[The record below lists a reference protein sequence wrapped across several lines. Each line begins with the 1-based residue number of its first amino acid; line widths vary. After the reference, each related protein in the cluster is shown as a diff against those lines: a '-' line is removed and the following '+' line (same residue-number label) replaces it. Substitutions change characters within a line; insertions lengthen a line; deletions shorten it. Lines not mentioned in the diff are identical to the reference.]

1 MLGEKLIYDTLLKS
15 NDRENFQSGVAPY
28 NNNNTIAGIIS
39 CIVGI
44 FSAYLAWNCNKN
56 SGMVPR
62 VLVTLF
68 AFLFSLF
75 YLIFYFFYHKI
86 WNIECK

>member
-1 MLGEKLIYDTLLKS
+1 MLGEKFIFDNLLKS
-15 NDRENFQSGVAPY
+15 NDREHFQNGGVS
-28 NNNNTIAGIIS
+28 NNNTIAGIIS

-56 SGMVPR
+56 SGMISR

-86 WNIECK
+86 WNMECK

>member
-15 NDRENFQSGVAPY
+15 NDIENFQNGSTPY
-28 NNNNTIAGIIS
+28 NNTINGIIGI
-39 CIVGI
+39 IVGI

-56 SGMVPR
+56 SGMIPR